1 MQRLRRDAL
10 EIHSEAKHLSN
21 HLQESRLGTV
31 VCTDSTPNVMEFAFV
46 VEGESSEILVRRGE
60 FVSVTTDNGVVIAR
74 VQDLTRTNRYYQHA
88 EAVREY
94 QSRGESLRSILP
106 TDRWQ
111 YTVAQA
117 RVLGCWNDNKT
128 IRPSFSVSP
137 GASVMR
143 PDEETLAAFLG
154 LDTRDGLRLGR
165 LSHHELDFTPSIDRL
180 LSKHLAV
187 LAMSGAGKSY
197 FISILLEEMLTRTKE
212 QGRVAVVVLD
222 VHGEYSYLKDLTTD
236 SLGSTGTRMEVEHI
250 RSSYFQIPVPS
261 LSAETLGSFVSDM
274 SGIQVRDLRRVI
286 SETRKKEAGRYT
298 LSDLA
303 EIVKGDDSISRNT
316 RDAIV
321 GWLTNLDET
330 GLFGVEAAPD
340 LNRIVSPGRL
350 TLIDLS
356 DFISLKKKQIVVSY
370 LAGELLY
377 LRRQQRIP
385 PFLFVVEEAHQFCP
399 ESRHELALP
408 RAQIE
413 TIAREG
419 RKFFALLCLVSQRP
433 VKLST
438 TVLSQCNNQAIF
450 RCTNPYDLEHIGKTS
465 EGIDRSSLDSIT
477 TLEVGEALFV
487 GECVSVPTFVKIR
500 RRRFEPRGVITS
512 LSEAIRKAD
521 RISSQP

>member
-1 MQRLRRDAL
+1 L
-10 EIHSEAKHLSN
+10 EAKL
-21 HLQESRLGTV
+21 LPTYTPESRLGTV
-31 VCTDSTPNVMEFAFV
+31 VCTESTPNVVEFEFV
-46 VEGESSEILVRRGE
+46 VEGAPNDILVRRGE
-60 FVSVTTDNGVVIAR
+60 FVSVATDDGTIIAR
-74 VQDLTRTNRYYQHA
+74 VQNLIRTNRYYQHA

-94 QSRGESLRSILP
+94 QSRGEPLRSILP

-111 YTVAQA
+111 YTIAQA
-117 RVLGCWNDNKT
+117 RVLGCWIENRAA
-128 IRPSFSVSP
+128 RPSFSVSP

-143 PDEETLAAFLG
+143 PDDEMLASFLN
-154 LDTRDGLRLGR
+154 LDPKNGLRLGT
-165 LSHHELDFTPSIDRL
+165 LSHHELAFCPSIDRL

-197 FISILLEEMLTRTKE
+197 FISILLEEMLARTRE
-212 QGRVAVVVLD
+212 QGRLAVVVLD
-222 VHGEYSYLKDLTTD
+222 VHGEYTYLKDLPAE
-236 SLGSTGTRMEVEHI
+236 SLGLRGSRIDVEHV
-250 RSSYFQIPVPS
+250 RSSHFQIPVPS
-261 LSAETLGSFVSDM
+261 LSAETLSSFVSDM

-286 SETRKKEAGRYT
+286 SETRKKEKGAYN

-303 EIVKGDDSISRNT
+303 EIVKADESINKNT

-321 GWLTNLDET
+321 GWLVNLDET
-330 GLFGVEAAPD
+330 GLFGVEAVPD
-340 LNRIVSPGRL
+340 MKSIVSPGKL

-356 DFISLKKKQIVVSY
+356 DFISLKKKQIITSY
-370 LAGELLY
+370 LASELLY
-377 LRRQQRIP
+377 LRRQEKIP

-399 ESRHELALP
+399 ESRHELSLP
-408 RAQIE
+408 KAQIE

-419 RKFFALLCLVSQRP
+419 RKFYALLCLISQRP

-438 TVLSQCNNQAIF
+438 TVLSQCSNQAIF

-487 GECVSVPTFVKIR
+487 GECVSFPTFVKIR
-500 RRRFEPRGVITS
+500 HRLFEPKGAVTG
-512 LSEAIRKAD
+512 LSEAIRKTD